1 MSKSKAICT
10 PKKKKIKKATQTIT
24 SKSGYVFK
32 VSLRVNTPNTK
43 LFSAEIVQVPEK
55 ETTTAAPKT
64 TTAAPKTTTAPTKT
78 TSEGPVK
85 KETNPPSLPGE
96 WVVIQQG

>member
-1 MSKSKAICT
+1 MSKSKASCT

-24 SKSGYVFK
+24 SPSGYVFK

-64 TTAAPKTTTAPTKT
+64 TTAAPKTTTAAPTTT

-85 KETNPPSLPGE
+85 KETNP
-96 WVVIQQG
+96 